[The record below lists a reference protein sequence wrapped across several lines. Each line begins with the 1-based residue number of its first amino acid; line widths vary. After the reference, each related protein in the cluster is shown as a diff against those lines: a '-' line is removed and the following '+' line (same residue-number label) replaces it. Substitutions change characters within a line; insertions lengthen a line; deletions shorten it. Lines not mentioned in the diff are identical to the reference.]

1 MAHHKLVVLQVPC
14 QLNCTKRPFAQTF
27 LHFIPF
33 ASSDKGRLLQ
43 LRHSIDKCAS
53 WASLQLLG
61 AWTLSDHLIYI
72 ADERGRFA

>member
-43 LRHSIDKCAS
+43 LRHWIGQMCKLGLTAAARCLRVVDSVR
-53 WASLQLLG
+53 SLNL
-61 AWTLSDHLIYI
+61 YC
-72 ADERGRFA
+72 